1 MAFLLKDLG
10 SQMRRK
16 TKIGQHATMLN
27 RVLTRLVQDRER
39 AGGFS
44 AWRARSER
52 ERVGRSAAGQE
63 TGRDGGVRSLR
74 TRPLA
79 RRVAVLYC
87 SAAILVLA
95 GATAVGQTANSFWRS
110 SLGTADDDF
119 AQGRGITS
127 GRTALAPT
135 PPSDQSLQSLDD
147 SASPAA
153 ASRPP
158 TARPPLGSAPAT
170 LTTLSDRPSD
180 GRLPSDP
187 AIDVRL
193 PAATVAPP
201 AVAPP
206 ADPGGRTTAIRGAG
220 PQGPASVPNGIG
232 QESDPYA
239 ASGLRLGTIRV
250 LPSLGLYGGYE
261 WQEGD
266 HAAAGESLIFGDI
279 EPALRLES
287 DWSRH
292 AVTIDARGRGRI
304 GEDTELEENYRFE
317 ARALGRLDV
326 GPTALGSDTTLTLQL
341 GATEEVGET
350 LVTGLPGDRL
360 LDGIAPGVVGDVT
373 PSAIRRDANG
383 RSTLLGSLALDHE
396 IGRLDLG
403 LTGEVERSDGDD
415 REAATTTRLRGRIGF
430 EASQVTPFVEG
441 SVARTRFCETCA
453 GGFDAAGVLAGLRL
467 RDDRRLRGE
476 VALGYETRQAE
487 DDGATTGGLVWRGSL
502 AYELT
507 PLVTLDLAT
516 EATLGDVDDGAQRT
530 LSLGLTH
537 APRRWLT
544 LTGGLAVTWEDFET
558 LVDTRTVGGTTRAL
572 SASLGAEYRLNRFA
586 SLTADASQQRYKDGV
601 TSEVSIVNTVRVG
614 VILRR

>member
-1 MAFLLKDLG
+1 
-10 SQMRRK
+10 MRRK
-16 TKIGQHATMLN
+16 TGTERHAAMLN

-39 AGGFS
+39 ADGSS

-52 ERVGRSAAGQE
+52 ERVGRSAAEQE
-63 TGRDGGVRSLR
+63 TGRVDGVRGSR

-79 RRVAVLYC
+79 RRAAVVSC
-87 SAAILVLA
+87 TAAVLVLA
-95 GATAVGQTANSFWRS
+95 GGPALGQTANSFWRS
-110 SLGTADDDF
+110 SLGTADDDV
-119 AQGRGITS
+119 AQGVGVTPEPRG
-127 GRTALAPT
+127 LAPT
-135 PPSDQSLQSLDD
+135 PPRARSLPSLED

-153 ASRPP
+153 PSRPA

-170 LTTLSDRPSD
+170 RTTLDNRPSD

-187 AIDVRL
+187 PIDARL
-193 PAATVAPP
+193 PTMTVAPP
-201 AVAPP
+201 LAAPL
-206 ADPGGRTTAIRGAG
+206 ADPGGRVTAIRNAG
-220 PQGPASVPNGIG
+220 PQGPDPNPTRIA
-232 QESDPYA
+232 QEADPYA
-239 ASGLRLGTIRV
+239 APGLQLGTIRV

-266 HAAAGESLIFGDI
+266 HAAAGESLTFGDI
-279 EPALRLES
+279 EPALRVES

-292 AVTIDARGRGRI
+292 AVTLDARGRGRI
-304 GEDTELEENYRFE
+304 GEDTALDENYRFE
-317 ARALGRLDV
+317 ARALGRLDI

-360 LDGIAPGVVGDVT
+360 LDGIATGVVGDVT
-373 PSAIRRDANG
+373 PPAVRRDASG
-383 RSTLLGSLALDHE
+383 RSTQLGSLALDQE

-430 EASQVTPFVEG
+430 EASQASPFVEG
-441 SVARTRFCETCA
+441 SVARTRLCETCT
-453 GGFDAAGVLAGLRL
+453 GGFDAVGVLAGLRL
-467 RDDRRLRGE
+467 RDDRRLRGD

-487 DDGATTGGLVWRGSL
+487 DGGATTGGLVWRGSL